1 MDSNATIRTGRESV
15 PGSKSGDEAF
25 SLYLEAR
32 SEWNRRTPSAIRKA
46 IRYLEK
52 AISLNGSFALAS
64 AALADCYS
72 ILLDYGILSPK
83 EGLMRARL
91 AAGRALH
98 QGPNL
103 AEALTA
109 AAMVRQM
116 DLDWNTAEQEFQAAI
131 RAHPGYAVARQRYGL
146 FLAWMGRGEEARRE
160 MAAAR
165 TLDPHAPAI
174 AASAAWIDYYQG
186 RFPEAIRAAEKTLAR
201 HPGFASAQ
209 AVLALALLKEGR
221 GSEATEIL
229 ADALSG
235 EQENVSLL
243 SLLAN
248 ARAQDGD
255 EASASGLVEKLRD
268 WAETRYVSPY
278 YLAVAHLGSGD
289 RASAISALEQ
299 AERERSPQLVYLAA
313 EPIFESVREEEAFR
327 ALLGRLRFPNLSEGA
342 PRTDAREEVA

>member
-1 MDSNATIRTGRESV
+1 MDSNATIRTGRESL
-15 PGSKSGDEAF
+15 PSHKSGDEAF

-52 AISLNGSFALAS
+52 AISLNGSFALAC

-72 ILLDYGILSPK
+72 ILLDYGILSPR

-98 QGPNL
+98 KGPNL

-116 DLDWNTAEQEFQAAI
+116 DLDWSAAEQEFQAAI

-160 MAAAR
+160 IAAAR

-174 AASAAWIDYYQG
+174 SASAAWIDYYQG
-186 RFPEAIRAAEKTLAR
+186 KIPEAIRSAEKTLGR
-201 HPGFASAQ
+201 HPGLSSAQ
-209 AVLALALLKEGR
+209 AVLALALLRDGR
-221 GSEATEIL
+221 GSEAAEIL
-229 ADALSG
+229 ADTLSG

-243 SLLAN
+243 SLLAYAS
-248 ARAQDGD
+248 ARDGD
-255 EASASGLVEKLRD
+255 GEEASRLIEKLRD

-289 RASAISALEQ
+289 RGSAMAALED

-313 EPIFESVREEEAFR
+313 DPIFDSLLEEEEFR
-327 ALLGRLRFPNLSEGA
+327 ALLGRLRLPTRGGQPA
-342 PRTDAREEVA
+342 RAGAREGVA